1 MNLSNLL
8 FIGLGNLGSALSIR
22 IAEASKQLMIYD
34 LNLQV
39 RDEIQ
44 EMHPNLL
51 AVDLPAGFSGANV
64 ILTCL
69 PNSKDVQS
77 VVDLA
82 IQDPKNL
89 KSIRYWIDA
98 TSGSPKLSQQIAA
111 QLQEYQIDYLD
122 CAVSGGPAG
131 ARSGS
136 LTAMIGGNEE
146 AFHAVKAVIQSFAKN
161 LVYLGPVGS
170 GHAVKAVNNT
180 LLAANILSVAEAM
193 ITLKSFDVPLEK
205 ALSAINT
212 SSGRSWVSQQR
223 FPDHVL
229 SRTFDYGFSFGLHC
243 KDVGIFEGMIDD
255 HNLEVSV
262 LRKVLKTMQD
272 AIGHLNSFD
281 DHLEIIKMIEDQSG
295 LTIQ

>member
-1 MNLSNLL
+1 MNLSKIF
-8 FIGLGNLGSALSIR
+8 FIGLGNLGSALSIK
-22 IAEASKQLMIYD
+22 IAEADKQLMIYD

-39 RDEIQ
+39 RDEI
-44 EMHPNLL
+44 EKKHPNFH
-51 AVDLPAGFSGANV
+51 AVDIPVGFSETDV
-64 ILTCL
+64 VLTCL
-69 PNSKDVQS
+69 PNSRDVQS

-82 IQDPKNL
+82 IQNSKNL
-89 KSIRYWIDA
+89 ESIRYWIDT
-98 TSGSPKLSQQIAA
+98 TSGNPKLSEKIAA
-111 QLQEYQIDYLD
+111 QLQEYQVDYLD
-122 CAVSGGPAG
+122 CAVSGGPTG

-146 AFHAVKAVIQSFAKN
+146 SFHAVKELIQSFAKN

-205 ALSAINT
+205 ALSAINN

-229 SRTFDYGFSFGLHC
+229 SRTFDYGFSFDLHC
-243 KDVGIFEGMIDD
+243 KDVGTFEEMIND
-255 HNLEVSV
+255 HDLESLV
-262 LRKVLKTMQD
+262 LRNTLKTLQD
-272 AIGHLNSFD
+272 AKIQLDPNA
-281 DHLEIIKMIEDQSG
+281 DHLEIIKILEEKSG
-295 LTIQ
+295 IKIQ

>member
-1 MNLSNLL
+1 MSLNIL
-8 FIGLGNLGSALSIR
+8 FIGLGNLGSALSIK
-22 IAEASKQLMIYD
+22 IAEANNQLIIYD

-39 RDEIQ
+39 RDEI
-44 EMHPNLL
+44 EKKHPNLH
-51 AVDLPAGFSGANV
+51 AVDIPEGFCEADV
-64 ILTCL
+64 VMTCL

-82 IQDPKNL
+82 IRNSKNL
-89 KSIRYWIDA
+89 EKIRYWIDT
-98 TSGSPKLSQQIAA
+98 TSGSPKRSRQIAA
-111 QLQEYQIDYLD
+111 QLQEYQVDYLD
-122 CAVSGGPAG
+122 CAVSGGPKG
-131 ARSGS
+131 AKSGS

-146 AFHAVKAVIQSFAKN
+146 AFHAVKKLIQSFAKN
-161 LVYLGPVGS
+161 LVYLGLVGS

-180 LLAANILSVAEAM
+180 LLAANILCVAEAM

-243 KDVGIFEGMIDD
+243 KDVSTFEEMIND
-255 HNLEVSV
+255 HGLEPSI
-262 LRKVLKTMQD
+262 LMNILTALQD
-272 AIGHLNSFD
+272 AKMHLAPD
-281 DHLEIIKMIEDQSG
+281 ADHLEVIKIIEDKSG
-295 LTIQ
+295 ITIQ

>member
-1 MNLSNLL
+1 MNLSNIL

-22 IAEASKQLMIYD
+22 IAEASQQLMIYD

-44 EMHPNLL
+44 EKHPNLL
-51 AVDLPAGFSGANV
+51 GVDLPAGFSV
-64 ILTCL
+64 TCL

-82 IQDPKNL
+82 LRNPKNL
-89 KSIRYWIDA
+89 ESVRYWIDA

-111 QLQEYQIDYLD
+111 QLQEYQVDYLD

-131 ARSGS
+131 ASSGS
-136 LTAMIGGNEE
+136 LTAMIGGKEE
-146 AFHAVKAVIQSFAKN
+146 AFQAVKELIQSFAKN
-161 LVYLGPVGS
+161 LVHLGPVGS

-193 ITLKSFDVPLEK
+193 ITLKSFGVPLEK

-243 KDVGIFEGMIDD
+243 KDVGTFEGMIND

-272 AIGHLNSFD
+272 AIVQLNPD
-281 DHLEIIKMIEDQSG
+281 ADHLEVIKMIEDESG
-295 LTIQ
+295 FTIQ

>member
-1 MNLSNLL
+1 MSQNNIL
-8 FIGLGNLGSALSIR
+8 FIGLGNLGGALSIK
-22 IAEASKQLMIYD
+22 IAEANNQLIIYD

-39 RDEIQ
+39 RDEI
-44 EMHPNLL
+44 EKKHPNLH
-51 AVDLPAGFSGANV
+51 AVDIPEGFTEADVV
-64 ILTCL
+64 ITCL

-82 IQDPKNL
+82 IRNSKNL
-89 KSIRYWIDA
+89 EKIRYWIDT
-98 TSGSPKLSQQIAA
+98 TSGSPKLSRQIAA
-111 QLQEYQIDYLD
+111 QLQEYQVDYLD
-122 CAVSGGPAG
+122 CAVSGGPKG
-131 ARSGS
+131 AKSGS

-146 AFHAVKAVIQSFAKN
+146 AFHAVKKLIQSFAKN
-161 LVYLGPVGS
+161 LVYLGLVGS

-180 LLAANILSVAEAM
+180 LLAANILCVAEAM

-243 KDVGIFEGMIDD
+243 KDVSTFEEMIND
-255 HNLEVSV
+255 HGVEPSILMNILAA
-262 LRKVLKTMQD
+262 LQD
-272 AIGHLNSFD
+272 AKMHLD
-281 DHLEIIKMIEDQSG
+281 PDADHLEVIKIIEDKSG
-295 LTIQ
+295 ITFQ

>member
-1 MNLSNLL
+1 MNLRNIL
-8 FIGLGNLGSALSIR
+8 FIGLGNLGSALSIK

-44 EMHPNLL
+44 KNHPNLL
-51 AVDLPAGFSGANV
+51 AVDLPAGFSDANV

-69 PNSKDVQS
+69 PNSKDVQG

-82 IQDPKNL
+82 IRDSKNL
-89 KSIRYWIDA
+89 ESIRYWIDA

-111 QLQEYQIDYLD
+111 QLQEYQVDYLD

-131 ARSGS
+131 ASSGS

-146 AFHAVKAVIQSFAKN
+146 AFQAVKAVIQSFAKN
-161 LVYLGPVGS
+161 LVHLGPVGS
-170 GHAVKAVNNT
+170 GHVVKAVNNT

-229 SRTFDYGFSFGLHC
+229 SRTFDYGFSLGLHC
-243 KDVGIFEGMIDD
+243 KDVGTFEEMIND

-262 LRKVLKTMQD
+262 LRKILKTMHD
-272 AIGHLNSFD
+272 AIMQLNPD
-281 DHLEIIKMIEDQSG
+281 ADHLEVIKLIEAQSG
-295 LTIQ
+295 FTIQ

>member
-1 MNLSNLL
+1 MSLNIL
-8 FIGLGNLGSALSIR
+8 FIGLGNLGSALSIK
-22 IAEASKQLMIYD
+22 IAEANNQLIIYD

-39 RDEIQ
+39 RDEI
-44 EMHPNLL
+44 EKKHPNLH
-51 AVDLPAGFSGANV
+51 AVDIPEGFCEADV
-64 ILTCL
+64 VMTCL

-82 IQDPKNL
+82 IRNSKNL
-89 KSIRYWIDA
+89 EKIRYWIDT
-98 TSGSPKLSQQIAA
+98 TSGSPKRSRQIAA
-111 QLQEYQIDYLD
+111 QLQEYQVDYLD
-122 CAVSGGPAG
+122 CAVSGGPKG
-131 ARSGS
+131 AKSGS

-146 AFHAVKAVIQSFAKN
+146 AFHAVKKLIQSFAKN
-161 LVYLGPVGS
+161 LVYLGLVGS

-180 LLAANILSVAEAM
+180 LLAANILCVAEAM

-243 KDVGIFEGMIDD
+243 KDVSTFEEMIND
-255 HNLEVSV
+255 HGLEPSI
-262 LRKVLKTMQD
+262 LMNILTALQD
-272 AIGHLNSFD
+272 AKMHLAPD
-281 DHLEIIKMIEDQSG
+281 ADHLEVIKIIEEKSG
-295 LTIQ
+295 ITIQ

>member
-1 MNLSNLL
+1 MNLGDIL
-8 FIGLGNLGSALSIR
+8 FVGLGNLGSALSIR

-44 EMHPNLL
+44 KKHPNLL
-51 AVDLPAGFSGANV
+51 GVDLPACFSEANV

-69 PNSKDVQS
+69 PNSQDVQS

-82 IQDPKNL
+82 IQNPKNL
-89 KSIRYWIDA
+89 ESIRYWIDT

-111 QLQEYQIDYLD
+111 QLHGYQVDYLD

-131 ARSGS
+131 ASSGS
-136 LTAMIGGNEE
+136 LTAMIGGKEE
-146 AFHAVKAVIQSFAKN
+146 AFHAVKAVIQSFAKD

-243 KDVGIFEGMIDD
+243 KDVGTFEEMIND
-255 HNLEVSV
+255 HNLGVST
-262 LRKVLKTMQD
+262 LREILKTMQGAIMQLNPD
-272 AIGHLNSFD
+272 A
-281 DHLEIIKMIEDQSG
+281 DHLEVIKIIEDQSG
-295 LTIQ
+295 FTIQ

>member
-1 MNLSNLL
+1 MSQNNIL
-8 FIGLGNLGSALSIR
+8 FIGLGNLGSALSIK
-22 IAEASKQLMIYD
+22 IAEANNQLIIYD

-39 RDEIQ
+39 RDEI
-44 EMHPNLL
+44 EKKHPNLH
-51 AVDLPAGFSGANV
+51 AVDIPEGFCEADV
-64 ILTCL
+64 VMTCL

-82 IQDPKNL
+82 IRNSKNL
-89 KSIRYWIDA
+89 EKIRYWIDT
-98 TSGSPKLSQQIAA
+98 TSGSPKLSRQIAA
-111 QLQEYQIDYLD
+111 QLQEYQVDYLD
-122 CAVSGGPAG
+122 CAVSGGPKG
-131 ARSGS
+131 AKSGS

-146 AFHAVKAVIQSFAKN
+146 AFHAVKKLIQSFAKN
-161 LVYLGPVGS
+161 LVHLGLVGS

-180 LLAANILSVAEAM
+180 LLAANILCVAEAM

-243 KDVGIFEGMIDD
+243 KDVSTFEEMIND
-255 HNLEVSV
+255 HGLEPSI
-262 LRKVLKTMQD
+262 LMNILTALQD
-272 AIGHLNSFD
+272 AKMHLAPD
-281 DHLEIIKMIEDQSG
+281 ADHLEVIKIIEDKSG
-295 LTIQ
+295 ITIQ

>member
-1 MNLSNLL
+1 MSQNNIL
-8 FIGLGNLGSALSIR
+8 FIGLGNLGSALSIK
-22 IAEASKQLMIYD
+22 IAEANNQLIIYD

-39 RDEIQ
+39 RDEI
-44 EMHPNLL
+44 EKKHPNLN
-51 AVDLPAGFSGANV
+51 AVDIPEGFTEADV
-64 ILTCL
+64 VMTCL

-82 IQDPKNL
+82 IRNSKNL
-89 KSIRYWIDA
+89 EKIRYWIDT
-98 TSGSPKLSQQIAA
+98 TSGSPKLSRQIAA
-111 QLQEYQIDYLD
+111 QLQEYQVDYLD
-122 CAVSGGPAG
+122 CAVSGGPKG
-131 ARSGS
+131 AKSGS

-146 AFHAVKAVIQSFAKN
+146 AFHAVKKLIQSFAKN
-161 LVYLGPVGS
+161 LVYLGLVGS

-180 LLAANILSVAEAM
+180 LLAANILCVAEAM

-243 KDVGIFEGMIDD
+243 KDVSTFEEMIND
-255 HNLEVSV
+255 HGLEPSI
-262 LRKVLKTMQD
+262 LMNILTALQD
-272 AIGHLNSFD
+272 AKMHLAPD
-281 DHLEIIKMIEDQSG
+281 ADHLEVIKIIEDKSG
-295 LTIQ
+295 ITIQ

>member
-1 MNLSNLL
+1 MNLRNIL
-8 FIGLGNLGSALSIR
+8 FIGLGNLGSTLSIK

-44 EMHPNLL
+44 KNHPNLR
-51 AVDLPAGFSGANV
+51 AVDLPAGFSDANV

-69 PNSKDVQS
+69 PNSKDVQG

-82 IQDPKNL
+82 IRDSKNL
-89 KSIRYWIDA
+89 ESIRYWIDV

-111 QLQEYQIDYLD
+111 QLQEYQVDYLD

-131 ARSGS
+131 ASSGS

-146 AFHAVKAVIQSFAKN
+146 AFHAVKPVIQSFAKN
-161 LVYLGPVGS
+161 LVHLGPVGS

-229 SRTFDYGFSFGLHC
+229 SRTFDYGFSLGLHC
-243 KDVGIFEGMIDD
+243 KDVGTFEEMIND

-262 LRKVLKTMQD
+262 LRKILKNMQD
-272 AIGHLNSFD
+272 AKIQLNPD
-281 DHLEIIKMIEDQSG
+281 ADHLEVIKLIEAQSG
-295 LTIQ
+295 FTIQ

>member
-1 MNLSNLL
+1 MSLNIL
-8 FIGLGNLGSALSIR
+8 FIGLGNLGSALSIK
-22 IAEASKQLMIYD
+22 IAEANNQLIIYD

-39 RDEIQ
+39 RDEI
-44 EMHPNLL
+44 EKKHPNLH
-51 AVDLPAGFSGANV
+51 AVDIPEGFCEADV
-64 ILTCL
+64 VMTCL

-82 IQDPKNL
+82 IRNSKNL
-89 KSIRYWIDA
+89 EKIRYWIDT
-98 TSGSPKLSQQIAA
+98 TSGSPKLSRQIAA
-111 QLQEYQIDYLD
+111 QLQEYQVDYLD
-122 CAVSGGPAG
+122 CAVSGGPKG
-131 ARSGS
+131 AKSGS

-146 AFHAVKAVIQSFAKN
+146 AFHAVKELIQSFAKN
-161 LVYLGPVGS
+161 LVYLGLVGS

-180 LLAANILSVAEAM
+180 LLAANILCVAEAM

-243 KDVGIFEGMIDD
+243 KDVSTFEEMINDYG
-255 HNLEVSV
+255 LEPSI
-262 LRKVLKTMQD
+262 LRNISKALQD
-272 AIGHLNSFD
+272 AKMQLAPD
-281 DHLEIIKMIEDQSG
+281 ADHLEIIKIIEDKSG
-295 LTIQ
+295 ITIQ

>member
-1 MNLSNLL
+1 MNLGDIL
-8 FIGLGNLGSALSIR
+8 FVGLGNLGSAISIR
-22 IAEASKQLMIYD
+22 IAEVSMQLMIYD

-39 RDEIQ
+39 RDEI
-44 EMHPNLL
+44 EEKHPNLL
-51 AVDLPAGFSGANV
+51 GVDLPAGFSEANV

-69 PNSKDVQS
+69 PNSEDVQS

-82 IQDPKNL
+82 IQNPKNL
-89 KSIRYWIDA
+89 ESIRYWIDT

-111 QLQEYQIDYLD
+111 QLHGYQVDYLD

-131 ARSGS
+131 ASSGS
-136 LTAMIGGNEE
+136 LTAMIGGKEE
-146 AFHAVKAVIQSFAKN
+146 AFHAVKAVIQSFAKD

-243 KDVGIFEGMIDD
+243 KDVGTFEEMIND
-255 HNLEVSV
+255 HNLGVST
-262 LRKVLKTMQD
+262 LREILKTMQGAIMQLNPD
-272 AIGHLNSFD
+272 A
-281 DHLEIIKMIEDQSG
+281 DHLEVIKIIEDQSG
-295 LTIQ
+295 FTIQ

>member
-1 MNLSNLL
+1 
-8 FIGLGNLGSALSIR
+8 
-22 IAEASKQLMIYD
+22 
-34 LNLQV
+34 
-39 RDEIQ
+39 DEIQ
-44 EMHPNLL
+44 EKHPNLL
-51 AVDLPAGFSGANV
+51 GVDLPAGFSEANA
-64 ILTCL
+64 IITCL
-69 PNSKDVQS
+69 PNSKDVKT

-82 IQDPKNL
+82 SQDPKNL
-89 KSIRYWIDA
+89 ESIRYWIDA

-111 QLQEYQIDYLD
+111 QLQEYQVDYLD
-122 CAVSGGPAG
+122 CAVSGGPTG
-131 ARSGS
+131 ASSGS
-136 LTAMIGGNEE
+136 LTAMIGGKEE
-146 AFHAVKAVIQSFAKN
+146 AFYAVKELIQSFAKN
-161 LVYLGPVGS
+161 LVHLGPVGS

-193 ITLKSFDVPLEK
+193 ITLKSFDVPLDK

-243 KDVGIFEGMIDD
+243 KDVGILEEMIND

-272 AIGHLNSFD
+272 AFMQLNPD
-281 DHLEIIKMIEDQSG
+281 ADHLEVIKMIEDKSG
-295 LTIQ
+295 FTIQ

>member
-1 MNLSNLL
+1 MNLNNLL
-8 FIGLGNLGSALSIR
+8 FIGLGNLGSALSIK

-44 EMHPNLL
+44 KKHPNLL
-51 AVDLPAGFSGANV
+51 AVDLPAGFSDANV

-69 PNSKDVQS
+69 PHSKDVRS

-82 IQDPKNL
+82 IQDSKNL
-89 KSIRYWIDA
+89 DSIRYWIDT

-111 QLQEYQIDYLD
+111 QLQEYQVDYLD

-131 ARSGS
+131 ASSGS
-136 LTAMIGGNEE
+136 LTAMIGGKEK
-146 AFHAVKAVIQSFAKN
+146 AFHAVKSVIQFFAKN
-161 LVYLGPVGS
+161 LVHLGPVGS

-205 ALSAINT
+205 ALSSINT

-243 KDVGIFEGMIDD
+243 KDVDNFEEMINE
-255 HNLEVSV
+255 HNLEVSI
-262 LRKVLKTMQD
+262 LRKILKTMQD
-272 AIGHLNSFD
+272 AIMQLNPD
-281 DHLEIIKMIEDQSG
+281 ADHLEVIKIIEGQSG
-295 LTIQ
+295 ITIQ

>member
-1 MNLSNLL
+1 MNLRNIL
-8 FIGLGNLGSALSIR
+8 FIGLGNLGSALSIK

-44 EMHPNLL
+44 KNHPNLL
-51 AVDLPAGFSGANV
+51 AVDLPAGFSDANV

-69 PNSKDVQS
+69 PNSKDVQG

-82 IQDPKNL
+82 IRDSKNL
-89 KSIRYWIDA
+89 ESIRYWIDA
-98 TSGSPKLSQQIAA
+98 TSGSPKVSQQIAA
-111 QLQEYQIDYLD
+111 QLQEYQVDYLD

-131 ARSGS
+131 ASSGS

-146 AFHAVKAVIQSFAKN
+146 AFQAVKAVIQSFAKN
-161 LVYLGPVGS
+161 LVHLGPVGS
-170 GHAVKAVNNT
+170 GHVVKAVNNT

-229 SRTFDYGFSFGLHC
+229 SRTFDYGFSLGLHC
-243 KDVGIFEGMIDD
+243 KDVGTFEEMIND

-262 LRKVLKTMQD
+262 LRKILKTMHD
-272 AIGHLNSFD
+272 AIMQLNPD
-281 DHLEIIKMIEDQSG
+281 ADHLEVIKLIEAQSG
-295 LTIQ
+295 FTIQ

>member
-1 MNLSNLL
+1 MSLNIL
-8 FIGLGNLGSALSIR
+8 FIGLGNLGSALSIK
-22 IAEASKQLMIYD
+22 IAEANNQLIIYD

-39 RDEIQ
+39 RDEI
-44 EMHPNLL
+44 EKKHPNLH
-51 AVDLPAGFSGANV
+51 AVDIPEGFCEADV
-64 ILTCL
+64 VMTCL

-82 IQDPKNL
+82 IRNSKNL
-89 KSIRYWIDA
+89 EKIRYWIDT
-98 TSGSPKLSQQIAA
+98 TSGSPKRSRQIAA
-111 QLQEYQIDYLD
+111 QLQEYQVDYLD
-122 CAVSGGPAG
+122 CAVSGGPKG
-131 ARSGS
+131 AKSGS

-146 AFHAVKAVIQSFAKN
+146 AFHAVKKLIQSFAKN
-161 LVYLGPVGS
+161 LVYLGLVGS

-180 LLAANILSVAEAM
+180 LLAANILCVAEAM

-243 KDVGIFEGMIDD
+243 KDVSTFEEMIND
-255 HNLEVSV
+255 HGLESSI
-262 LRKVLKTMQD
+262 LMNILTALQD
-272 AIGHLNSFD
+272 AKMHLAPD
-281 DHLEIIKMIEDQSG
+281 ADHLEVIKIIEDKSG
-295 LTIQ
+295 ITIQ

>member
-1 MNLSNLL
+1 MSQNNIL
-8 FIGLGNLGSALSIR
+8 FIGLGNLGSALSIK
-22 IAEASKQLMIYD
+22 IAEANNQLIIYD

-39 RDEIQ
+39 RDEI
-44 EMHPNLL
+44 EKKHPNLH
-51 AVDLPAGFSGANV
+51 AVDIPEGFCEADV
-64 ILTCL
+64 VMTCL

-82 IQDPKNL
+82 IRNSKNL
-89 KSIRYWIDA
+89 EKIRYWIDT
-98 TSGSPKLSQQIAA
+98 TSGNPKLSRQIAA
-111 QLQEYQIDYLD
+111 QLQEYQVDYLD
-122 CAVSGGPAG
+122 CAVSGGPKG
-131 ARSGS
+131 AKSGS

-146 AFHAVKAVIQSFAKN
+146 AFHAVKKLIQSFAKN
-161 LVYLGPVGS
+161 LVYLGLVGS

-180 LLAANILSVAEAM
+180 LLAANILCVAEAM

-243 KDVGIFEGMIDD
+243 KDVSTFEEMIND
-255 HNLEVSV
+255 HGLESSI
-262 LRKVLKTMQD
+262 LMNILTALQD
-272 AIGHLNSFD
+272 AKMHLAPD
-281 DHLEIIKMIEDQSG
+281 ADHLEVIKIIEEKSG
-295 LTIQ
+295 ITIQ

>member
-1 MNLSNLL
+1 MNLRNIL
-8 FIGLGNLGSALSIR
+8 FIGLGNLGSALSIK

-44 EMHPNLL
+44 KNHPNLL
-51 AVDLPAGFSGANV
+51 AVDLPAGFSDANV

-69 PNSKDVQS
+69 PNSKDVQG

-82 IQDPKNL
+82 IRDSKNL
-89 KSIRYWIDA
+89 ESIRYWIDV

-111 QLQEYQIDYLD
+111 QLQEYQVDYLD

-131 ARSGS
+131 ASSGS

-146 AFHAVKAVIQSFAKN
+146 AFHAVRPVIQSFAKN
-161 LVYLGPVGS
+161 LVHLGPVGS
-170 GHAVKAVNNT
+170 GHVVKAVNNT

-229 SRTFDYGFSFGLHC
+229 SRTFHYGFSLGLHC
-243 KDVGIFEGMIDD
+243 KDVGTFEEMIND

-262 LRKVLKTMQD
+262 LRKILKTMHD
-272 AIGHLNSFD
+272 AIMQLNPD
-281 DHLEIIKMIEDQSG
+281 ADHLEVIKLIEAQSG
-295 LTIQ
+295 FTIQ

>member
-1 MNLSNLL
+1 MSLNIL
-8 FIGLGNLGSALSIR
+8 FIGLGNLGSALSIK
-22 IAEASKQLMIYD
+22 IAEANNQLIIYD

-39 RDEIQ
+39 RDEI
-44 EMHPNLL
+44 EKKHPNLH
-51 AVDLPAGFSGANV
+51 AVDIPEGFCEADV
-64 ILTCL
+64 VMTCL

-82 IQDPKNL
+82 IRNSKNL
-89 KSIRYWIDA
+89 EKIRYWIDT
-98 TSGSPKLSQQIAA
+98 TSGNPKLSRQIAA
-111 QLQEYQIDYLD
+111 QLQEYQVDYLD
-122 CAVSGGPAG
+122 CAVSGGPKG
-131 ARSGS
+131 AKSGS

-146 AFHAVKAVIQSFAKN
+146 AFHAVKKLIQSFAKN
-161 LVYLGPVGS
+161 LVYLGLVGS

-180 LLAANILSVAEAM
+180 LLAANILCVAEAM

-243 KDVGIFEGMIDD
+243 KDVSTFEEMIND
-255 HNLEVSV
+255 HGLEPSI
-262 LRKVLKTMQD
+262 LMNILTALQD
-272 AIGHLNSFD
+272 AKMHLAPD
-281 DHLEIIKMIEDQSG
+281 ADHLEVIKIIEEKSG
-295 LTIQ
+295 ITIQ

>member
-1 MNLSNLL
+1 MSQNNIL
-8 FIGLGNLGSALSIR
+8 FIGLGNLGSALSIK
-22 IAEASKQLMIYD
+22 IAEANNQLIIYD

-39 RDEIQ
+39 RDEI
-44 EMHPNLL
+44 EKKHPNLH
-51 AVDLPAGFSGANV
+51 AVDIPEGFCEADV
-64 ILTCL
+64 VMTCL

-82 IQDPKNL
+82 IRNSKNL
-89 KSIRYWIDA
+89 EKIRYWIDT
-98 TSGSPKLSQQIAA
+98 TSGSPKLSRQIAA
-111 QLQEYQIDYLD
+111 QLQEYQVDYLD
-122 CAVSGGPAG
+122 CAVSGGPKG
-131 ARSGS
+131 AKSGS

-146 AFHAVKAVIQSFAKN
+146 AFHAVKELIQSFAKN
-161 LVYLGPVGS
+161 LVYLGLVGS

-180 LLAANILSVAEAM
+180 LLAANILCVAEAM

-243 KDVGIFEGMIDD
+243 KDVSTFEEMIND
-255 HNLEVSV
+255 HGLEPSI
-262 LRKVLKTMQD
+262 LRNILKALQD
-272 AIGHLNSFD
+272 AKMQLAPD
-281 DHLEIIKMIEDQSG
+281 ADHLEVIKIIEEKSG
-295 LTIQ
+295 ITIQ

>member
-1 MNLSNLL
+1 MNLRNIL
-8 FIGLGNLGSALSIR
+8 FIGLGNLGSALSIK

-44 EMHPNLL
+44 KNHPNLL
-51 AVDLPAGFSGANV
+51 AVDLPAGFSDANV

-69 PNSKDVQS
+69 PNSKDVQG

-82 IQDPKNL
+82 IQDSKNL
-89 KSIRYWIDA
+89 ESIRYWIDA

-111 QLQEYQIDYLD
+111 QLQEYQVDYLD

-131 ARSGS
+131 ASSGS

-161 LVYLGPVGS
+161 LVHLGPVGS
-170 GHAVKAVNNT
+170 GHVVKAVNNT

-229 SRTFDYGFSFGLHC
+229 SRTFDYGFSLGLHC
-243 KDVGIFEGMIDD
+243 KDVGTFEEMIND

-262 LRKVLKTMQD
+262 LRKILQTMHD
-272 AIGHLNSFD
+272 AIMQLNPD
-281 DHLEIIKMIEDQSG
+281 ADHLEVIKLVEAQSG
-295 LTIQ
+295 FTIQ

>member
-1 MNLSNLL
+1 MSQNNIL
-8 FIGLGNLGSALSIR
+8 FIGLGNLGSALSIK
-22 IAEASKQLMIYD
+22 IAEANNQLIIYD

-39 RDEIQ
+39 RDEI
-44 EMHPNLL
+44 EKKHPNLH
-51 AVDLPAGFSGANV
+51 AVDIPEGFCEADV
-64 ILTCL
+64 VMTCL

-82 IQDPKNL
+82 IRNSKNL
-89 KSIRYWIDA
+89 EKIRYWIDT
-98 TSGSPKLSQQIAA
+98 TSGNPKLSRQIAA
-111 QLQEYQIDYLD
+111 QLQEYQVDYLD
-122 CAVSGGPAG
+122 CAVSGGPKG
-131 ARSGS
+131 AKSGS

-146 AFHAVKAVIQSFAKN
+146 AFHAVKKLIQSFAKN
-161 LVYLGPVGS
+161 LVYLGLVGS

-180 LLAANILSVAEAM
+180 LLAANILCVAEAM

-243 KDVGIFEGMIDD
+243 KDVSTFEEMIND
-255 HNLEVSV
+255 HGLEPSI
-262 LRKVLKTMQD
+262 LRNILKALQD
-272 AIGHLNSFD
+272 AKMQLAPD
-281 DHLEIIKMIEDQSG
+281 ADHLEVIKIIEDKSG
-295 LTIQ
+295 ITIQ